1 VYLAEI
7 ARKEKRGSLIIIQQL
22 AIEVGILV
30 VYFIGMFHAHTCLAH
45 GRAANFIRLRLHFH
59 RQSSFLPYC
68 LEHTTCTLSLPY
80 DWSTFPARV
89 TEMACKG
96 RPV

>member
-30 VYFIGMFHAHTCLAH
+30 MYFLGRFNVHADSTHDRVTD
-45 GRAANFIRLRLHFH
+45 FSRLWLHF
-59 RQSSFLPYC
+59 Y
-68 LEHTTCTLSLPY
+68 
-80 DWSTFPARV
+80 
-89 TEMACKG
+89 
-96 RPV
+96 